1 MELTKRITVVREIE
15 FDITVTLER
24 DYDDDG
30 CGSPSTSG
38 NSMTGRRGRGYW
50 IATDFVID
58 TKSLIEGANSALFM
72 DDEDIQS
79 AADADEEDDD

>member
-1 MELTKRITVVREIE
+1 MEHTKRITVVREIE

-24 DYDDDG
+24 EYDDDG

-38 NSMTGRRGRGYW
+38 NGMTGRRGRGYW

-58 TKSLIEGANSALFM
+58 TKSLIEGANSALSM
-72 DDEDIQS
+72 DDEDIQGE
-79 AADADEEDDD
+79 ADEEDDD

>member
-1 MELTKRITVVREIE
+1 MEHTKRITVVREIE

-24 DYDDDG
+24 EYDDDG

-58 TKSLIEGANSALFM
+58 TKSLIEGANSALSM
-72 DDEDIQS
+72 DDEDIQGE
-79 AADADEEDDD
+79 ADEEDDD

>member
-1 MELTKRITVVREIE
+1 MEHTKKITVVREIE

-24 DYDDDG
+24 EYDDDG

-58 TKSLIEGANSALFM
+58 TKSLIEGANSALSM
-72 DDEDIQS
+72 DDEDIQGE
-79 AADADEEDDD
+79 ADEEDDD